1 MILVTLGTQR
11 FPFNRLLLAIDELV
25 GNGSIKEQVFA
36 QVGHSTYKPKH
47 YEFTKMISS
56 NSMDE
61 YVKKCSLIITH
72 SGTSSIIGG
81 LKEQKKVIVVPRQ
94 KKFGEH
100 VDDHQIEIAQMFE
113 KKGMI
118 EAVYDIDIL
127 EKHILLSKTKKYN
140 PYFDASESL
149 LLDISQYIEEII

>member
-11 FPFNRLLLAIDELV
+11 FPFNRLLSALDDLV
-25 GNGSIKEQVFA
+25 EKGSIVEEVFA
-36 QVGHSTYKPKH
+36 QVGHSTYKPKN
-47 YEFTKMISS
+47 YQYTKMISS
-56 NSMDE
+56 NLMDE
-61 YVKKCSLIITH
+61 YVKRCSLIITH

-81 LKEQKKVIVVPRQ
+81 LKEKKKVIVVPRQ
-94 KKFGEH
+94 KEFGEH
-100 VDDHQIEIAQMFE
+100 VDNHQIEIAQMFE

-118 EAVYDIDIL
+118 EAVYDVELL
-127 EKHILLSKTKKYN
+127 EEHILLSKTKEYN